1 MQIYCAVRSVL
12 PKIVSQNRCSTEY
25 NSELHQ
31 PSLSTNSTT
40 MNLKSLAKSLGVSE
54 ATVSRALNGYP
65 EVSERTRVK
74 VLAAAEAAGYRPN
87 PLARSLAVGRTNTI
101 GMIHPYQPNDI
112 GDPMFMEMIA
122 GMATSLEER
131 QMNLIIVP
139 ASHENELQAYH
150 RMLKDRRVD
159 GLIVART
166 RLEDERISYLAK
178 QKFPFVAHGRTSV
191 NEPHA
196 WFDYDNASG
205 MKLAVDYLHQLEH
218 RRIAMISSPLDMSFA
233 RRRRDGFFDA
243 MNAVG
248 LEVHQD
254 LLVDDRLDR
263 RSGYAAMQQL
273 LNLPN
278 RPSAVIVDNQM
289 SGTGALRALLD
300 AGISLGKEMSII
312 VWGRLEDSLAG
323 CDVTTIEQP
332 NPRAAGVKLIEMLLA
347 LQNGTPVEELQVLWQ
362 PILSKGETVGKR
374 LNAISL

>member
-1 MQIYCAVRSVL
+1 
-12 PKIVSQNRCSTEY
+12 
-25 NSELHQ
+25 
-31 PSLSTNSTT
+31 

-122 GMATSLEER
+122 GMAASLEER

-139 ASHENELQAYH
+139 ASPENELQAYH

-166 RLEDERISYLAK
+166 RLQDERISYLAT

-205 MKLAVDYLHQLEH
+205 MKLAVDYLHQLAH

-248 LEVHQD
+248 LEVHQE

-273 LNLPN
+273 LNSPN

-347 LQNGTPVEELQVLWQ
+347 LQSGTPVEELQVLWQ
-362 PILSKGETVGKR
+362 PILSKGETVGKCP
-374 LNAISL
+374 